1 MYPYLAYRNAR
12 ESMKCIYLFQE
23 RLRGLQSNPRNTII
37 HSSFPLFPLVY
48 IVIRKS
54 FVCRQLFLQIFPPA
68 CEICTRTFTELRLF
82 PIAFIPRKVQMHP
95 SFARRHEIHSSLL
108 CFFPFFPCVFPPLCP
123 SIDSFLRLLFRIF
136 VRHFSTLLSTSLEY
150 PWMFTFR
157 EFFFFFLFIFI
168 TTRNH
173 PNCSQL
179 AGRLLQITSKFRL
192 LDPLLQLE
200 SYEAIRELVIEY
212 NF

>member
-23 RLRGLQSNPRNTII
+23 RLRGLRSNPRNTII

-108 CFFPFFPCVFPPLCP
+108 CFFPFF
-123 SIDSFLRLLFRIF
+123 SLRLSTTLPKYRFVSSSFISYFRSPF
-136 VRHFSTLLSTSLEY
+136 FD
-150 PWMFTFR
+150 FTFN
-157 EFFFFFLFIFI
+157 IPGI
-168 TTRNH
+168 
-173 PNCSQL
+173 S
-179 AGRLLQITSKFRL
+179 
-192 LDPLLQLE
+192 LDVHV
-200 SYEAIRELVIEY
+200 S
-212 NF
+212 